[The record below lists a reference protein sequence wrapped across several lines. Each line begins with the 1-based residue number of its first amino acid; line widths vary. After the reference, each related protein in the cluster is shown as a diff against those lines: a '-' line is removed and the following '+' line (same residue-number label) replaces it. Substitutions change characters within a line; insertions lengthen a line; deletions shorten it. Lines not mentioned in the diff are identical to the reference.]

1 MTPLAL
7 DLPEDK
13 SQWPAWFEHQLLGSD
28 LRLLVRQM
36 ELLAGQTTALP
47 DGVTWEELLRVEFS
61 DLLPKI
67 LSSGLSSLSPGD
79 LQRLIRKPR
88 LLLALQECVFTDGGE
103 YWRNFQRSDAS
114 AQSIKSH
121 QDRFVQEVERQTVRL
136 ATSQEAIGSNS
147 SILKTLLFVASLAAT
162 ILLAVFFLRPAS
174 NGRYF
179 ARAGLLTTAAK
190 GNDFCK
196 TLASAIREDWDP
208 NATDAVFRR
217 QLQDL
222 KDSCERLIDAELP
235 QLDAKVASDLRTR
248 CTKWQSSLSDMLVQI
263 DSGRS
268 LADVQR
274 EANELVDRL
283 VKVLGELG

>member
-1 MTPLAL
+1 MSPRAL

-36 ELLAGQTTALP
+36 ELLAGQTNPLP
-47 DGVTWEELLRVEFS
+47 DGITWEELLRVEFS

-79 LQRLIRKPR
+79 LQRLIQKPR

-103 YWRNFQRSDAS
+103 YWRNFRRSDAS
-114 AQSIKSH
+114 AQSVKSH
-121 QDRFVQEVERQTVRL
+121 QDRFVQEVERKTVML
-136 ATSQEAIGSNS
+136 ATSRESIGSTGS
-147 SILKTLLFVASLAAT
+147 TLKTLLFVASLAAT

-196 TLASAIREDWDP
+196 TLASAVREDWEP

-222 KDSCERLIDAELP
+222 KDSCERLIDAKLP

-263 DSGRS
+263 DSG
-268 LADVQR
+268 LPVADVRR

-283 VKVLGELG
+283 VNVLGELG